1 MQSYRL
7 VPVEMHDL
15 LALLGLQSSST
26 MLLLLN
32 KVPVVL
38 WLSSYLYHAHLVTNP
53 PPNASQQSSYSQ
65 YMTLV
70 VIPLENFS
78 FLSLIY
84 IPLILLFEFHLFLPP
99 SSIPVIWPTNQYPDN
114 HFLFFRLHS
123 TAYKILVP
131 WPWIESWPLTVK
143 AQSPNHWTVK
153 EFSILVYMT
162 AAS

>member
-38 WLSSYLYHAHLVTNP
+38 SLSSYLYHAHLATNP

-114 HFLFFRLHS
+114 HFLFFWLHS